1 MNKINSIRK
10 DWSLIET
17 LIAEDRKILDIGC
30 GDGGLMEQL
39 ENNRNAITHGIE
51 LNRDLAANA
60 IARGF
65 NVVHGN
71 AELDLSQ
78 YSNNSFDYVIL
89 SQTLQAMMK
98 PKDILSELLRIGSK
112 AIVSFPNF
120 GHWKIRLQLLISGK
134 MPVTESLPYTWYDT
148 PNIHFFTIKDF
159 LNLCNEMN
167 IVIEKSIGLTSKGK
181 QFDISESVTGV
192 NFFTHEAIFLL
203 SYKNFEPIKIKS
215 SKKVFDLMELLMK
228 NRRIDLFDDVA
239 KSFIVIYNKMYRNQD
254 VIITSSSDLSSS
266 TIEKIESKVKEL
278 TSKNIKLINKVDSSI
293 VGGFVL
299 RIGDL
304 QYDASFK
311 NQLNKLK
318 QDFINISIQ

>member
-17 LIAEDRKILDIGC
+17 LIAPDRKILDIGC

-181 QFDISESVTGV
+181 QFDISESITGV

-215 SKKVFDLMELLMK
+215 SKKVFAK
-228 NRRIDLFDDVA
+228 N
-239 KSFIVIYNKMYRNQD
+239 SVIAN
-254 VIITSSSDLSSS
+254 
-266 TIEKIESKVKEL
+266 
-278 TSKNIKLINKVDSSI
+278 
-293 VGGFVL
+293 
-299 RIGDL
+299 
-304 QYDASFK
+304 
-311 NQLNKLK
+311 
-318 QDFINISIQ
+318 